1 MKLKTKKQKTKKT
14 CVDENSEILSN
25 IKLDYD
31 IENCIC
37 NNLNEEYMMKASR
50 NTFQGRIY

>member
-1 MKLKTKKQKTKKT
+1 MKLKNKKQKTKKT

-31 IENCIC
+31 IEYLIC
-37 NNLNEEYMMKASR
+37 NNLIE
-50 NTFQGRIY
+50 RIYDESE

>member
-1 MKLKTKKQKTKKT
+1 MKLKKQKTKNKKT

-31 IENCIC
+31 IENLTC
-37 NNLNEEYMMKASR
+37 NNLIEEYMMKASR
-50 NTFQGRIY
+50 DTFLGRIY